1 MLPTSQDYFNPQTNI
16 GGAMKSQ
23 EKFGIAFWILVL
35 LGMLWGLTGCT
46 TASESITDVIKD
58 DVKVIEKQID
68 VVEVSLPKECKTP
81 IITAQLD
88 LLKDNIKTIS
98 NKADSVELSCKVE
111 KDVLNQRISKLHII
125 ILGLIIACGLLIFV
139 IIKRVG
145 VK

>member
-1 MLPTSQDYFNPQTNI
+1 
-16 GGAMKSQ
+16 MKRQ

-81 IITAQLD
+81 VIMSQLD
-88 LLKDNIKTIS
+88 VLKDSIKTVS
-98 NKADSVELSCKVE
+98 NKADSMELTCKAE
-111 KDVLNQRISKLHII
+111 KDVLNEQIDKLYII
-125 ILGLIIACGLLIFV
+125 IIVLFIACGLLIY
-139 IIKRVG
+139 KRW
-145 VK
+145 

>member
-1 MLPTSQDYFNPQTNI
+1 
-16 GGAMKSQ
+16 MKRQ

-35 LGMLWGLTGCT
+35 LAMLWGLTGCT
-46 TASESITDVIKD
+46 TASEAITDVIKD

-81 IITAQLD
+81 VITAQLD

-98 NKADSVELSCKVE
+98 NKADSVELYCKVE

-125 ILGLIIACGLLIFV
+125 IGVLFAIGCVLGFLLTK
-139 IIKRVG
+139 KRLLL
-145 VK
+145 